1 MALSIAAGALAAK
14 AELTAEV
21 PAEKWKALRLQ
32 GLTRNASLSV
42 RVETTGPIEVIL
54 ARQDEAER
62 FPKGLKATF
71 TGSAERRMSFRVTV
85 PMAGTYYVI
94 LDNRQGTEARE
105 VRLFVEALPPKT
117 PPKPAPREPK
127 PAGETST

>member
-21 PAEKWKALRLQ
+21 PAEKWKALRLK
-32 GLTRNASLSV
+32 GLTRNTSLSV

-62 FPKGLKATF
+62 FPNGLKPTF
-71 TGSAERRMSFRVTV
+71 TGSAERKMTFRVTV

-94 LDNRQGTEARE
+94 LDNRKGTETRE

-117 PPKPAPREPK
+117 PDKPAPRRPK
-127 PAGETST
+127 PPGETSI